1 LKDLFSIGL
10 NPIIEFDGRQESEL
24 CNDSLP
30 KGLLSLEVEGVVA
43 LELCFVDELVEELV
57 EVLVKG
63 LVEVL
68 VKVSVE
74 LSLDLAKVVNLWI
87 ISFP

>member
-1 LKDLFSIGL
+1 VSDHLKDLFSIGL

-24 CNDSLP
+24 C
-30 KGLLSLEVEGVVA
+30 KGLLSLEVEGVVT

-57 EVLVKG
+57 EVLVKV

-74 LSLDLAKVVNLWI
+74 LSLVLAKVVNLWI